1 MRRFN
6 YEDND
11 EYREDV
17 DKFFSEEAT
26 GELTPEQ
33 YKQLMEE
40 EQAFQQMQARLVYRD
55 FNHRVL
61 RSAIRMC
68 EKSLWWWF
76 YSQDTRLRL
85 IENAYK
91 RLKKLEEDQ

>member
-6 YEDND
+6 YDENE

-17 DKFFSEEAT
+17 DKFFSEEGQMDDA
-26 GELTPEQ
+26 Q
-33 YKQLMEE
+33 YKAIMEE
-40 EQAFQQMQARLVYRD
+40 EMQMQQLQIRFVYRD
-55 FNHRVL
+55 LNHRVL

-76 YSQDTRLRL
+76 YSQDTRLRM
-85 IENAYK
+85 IDRAYK
-91 RLKKLEEDQ
+91 RLRKLEEDQ